1 MKRLLLRIREIN
13 KIFEWLSESLGAFLN
28 WEVIKVMNNI
38 EHIVNVLQLAL
49 VEQEQQTKTRGFEV
63 QLQTTEDARRTSVA
77 ELRKLLTAQQRMSA
91 RYLTVLL
98 NSQNNFLKIIF
109 LKQRMMSAQSLQI
122 IQ

>member
-1 MKRLLLRIREIN
+1 
-13 KIFEWLSESLGAFLN
+13 
-28 WEVIKVMNNI
+28 MNNI

-77 ELRKLLTAQQRMSA
+77 ELRKMLTAQQRMSA

-98 NSQNNFLKIIF
+98 NFQNNFLKIIF